1 MHFEK
6 GLLVISKTRLVAGAA
21 ALALLLKRLLQLSW
35 STVTE
40 LLWLQDI
47 NLVFSR
53 SKGVLKQKKGIALIP
68 NSRRLNDQCLGI

>member
-35 STVTE
+35 SMVTE

-53 SKGVLKQKKGIALIP
+53 SKGGIEAEERNSINSKLKA
-68 NSRRLNDQCLGI
+68 SE